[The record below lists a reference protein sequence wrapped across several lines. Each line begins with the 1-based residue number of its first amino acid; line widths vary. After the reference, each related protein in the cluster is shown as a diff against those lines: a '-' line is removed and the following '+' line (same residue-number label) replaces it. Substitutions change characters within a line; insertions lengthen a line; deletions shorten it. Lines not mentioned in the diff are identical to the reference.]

1 MSFANPENLIR
12 SWNLQTGFS
21 TGPVVADQL
30 VPKKF
35 GRIRTPFVLTWREE
49 KLNSILDFSSQNF
62 SVYLPESLRVLK
74 EAYLK
79 IEVPALASPF
89 KEYPGLHFI
98 DKIRILSAGQEV
110 YVCDYHQHLVD
121 YLQQLRDED
130 SRQFGKTYLG
140 WESVPSNALRTIML
154 PILLPNSPFLLRDG
168 KDLRGHG
175 IFPSYLGQNRLE
187 IQFTMKANTY
197 QSANGTDAVPSIS
210 GKCSMMYRECQM
222 TPSNKLAFG
231 DARGKYSVITRRFTE
246 LTSGWQDAAANV
258 NVTWNINQP
267 QGIVTEVIV
276 LAVPDED
283 NVAKRQHQDFVK
295 PTKIKVTAD
304 SIVQLDMDSP
314 EKIQIALYENGFDDN
329 TDFPQP
335 ARICFASHCCD
346 NSYAYTGG
354 YNQQI
359 ASTIQYD
366 FTFAEAVHYKLIAVQ
381 LQRVRIDALGRLTAK
396 LD

>member
-79 IEVPALASPF
+79 IEVPACASAF

-140 WESVPSNALRTIML
+140 WEANASNAARTIML

-197 QSANGTDAVPSIS
+197 QSANGTDAVPTIS

-246 LTSGWQDAAANV
+246 LTSGWTDAAANV

-329 TDFPQP
+329 ADFPQP

>member
-12 SWNLQTGFS
+12 SWNLQTGFA
-21 TGPVVADQL
+21 TGPVIADQL

-79 IEVPALASPF
+79 IEVPACASAF
-89 KEYPGLHFI
+89 KSYPGLHFI
-98 DKIRILSAGQEV
+98 DQIRILSAGQEV

-130 SRQFGKTYLG
+130 GRQFGKTYLG
-140 WESVPSNALRTIML
+140 YETVASNAARTVML

-175 IFPSYLGQNRLE
+175 VFPSYLGQNRLE
-187 IQFTMKANTY
+187 IQFTMKPNTY
-197 QSANGTDAVPSIS
+197 QSENGTDTVPSIS
-210 GKCSMMYRECQM
+210 GKCSMMYREAQM
-222 TPSNKLAFG
+222 TQSNKLAFG

-246 LTSGWQDAAANV
+246 LTSGWQDAAANT
-258 NVTWNINQP
+258 NITWNINQP

-276 LAVPDED
+276 LAVPNED
-283 NVAKRQHQDFVK
+283 NVCKRQHQNFVK

-304 SIVQLDMDSP
+304 SIVQLDMDTP
-314 EKIQIALYENGFDDN
+314 EKIQIELYENGFDDN
-329 TDFPQP
+329 VDFPQP
-335 ARICFASHCCD
+335 ARICFAAHCCD
-346 NSYAYTGG
+346 NSYAYCGG

-366 FTFAEAVHYKLIAVQ
+366 FTFAEAVHYKLVAVQ
-381 LQRVRIDALGRLTAK
+381 LQRVRIDALGRMTAK

>member
-1 MSFANPENLIR
+1 MSFANPENLIK
-12 SWNLQTGFS
+12 SWNLQSGFS

-35 GRIRTPFVLTWREE
+35 GRIRTPFIYTWREE
-49 KLNSILDFSSQNF
+49 KLNSILDFGSQNF

-74 EAYLK
+74 ECYLK
-79 IEVPALASPF
+79 IEVPAAPSAF
-89 KEYPGLHFI
+89 KDYPGLHFI

-130 SRQFGKTYLG
+130 ARQFGKTYLG
-140 WESVPSNALRTIML
+140 WESNASNAARVLML
-154 PILLPNSPFLLRDG
+154 PVLLPNSPLLLRDG

-175 IFPSYLGQNRLE
+175 VFPSFLGQNRLE
-187 IQFTMKANTY
+187 IQFTMNPNTF
-197 QSANGTDAVPSIS
+197 QCENGTDTVPSIS
-210 GKCSMMYRECQM
+210 GKCSMMYREAQM
-222 TPSNKLAFG
+222 TPANKLAFG

-246 LTSGWQDAAANV
+246 LTSGWQDAAANT
-258 NVTWNINQP
+258 NVTWNINTP
-267 QGIVTEVIV
+267 QGVVTEVIV

-283 NVAKRQHQDFVK
+283 NVAKRKHQNFVK
-295 PTKIKVTAD
+295 PIKMKVTAD

-314 EKIQIALYENGFDDN
+314 EKIQCELYEQGFDDN
-329 TDFPQP
+329 SDFPQP
-335 ARICFASHCCD
+335 ARICFGQHCCD
-346 NSYAYTGG
+346 NSYAYCGG

-381 LQRVRIDALGRLTAK
+381 LLRVRIDALDRMSAK